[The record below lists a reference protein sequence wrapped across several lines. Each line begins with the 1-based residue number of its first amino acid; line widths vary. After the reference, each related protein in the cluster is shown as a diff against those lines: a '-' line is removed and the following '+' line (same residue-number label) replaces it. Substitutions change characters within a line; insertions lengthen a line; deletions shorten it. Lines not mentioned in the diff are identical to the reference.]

1 MSGALSAGQWR
12 MNKHFVS
19 YYYIGV
25 DSDDNKRARVRREF
39 LTPLLD
45 KIEYYSPDHIRFELG
60 ATAAREELK
69 DAIAVHA
76 TCYEGSTKLLALKAV
91 NAFWDIRCSSVL
103 TLINY
108 QICMLIIYVC
118 FV

>member
-1 MSGALSAGQWR
+1 MGSAMWR
-12 MNKHFVS
+12 LKHIFTS
-19 YYYIGV
+19 YFYIGV
-25 DSDDNKRARVRREF
+25 DSDRNRRAIVHRDLLV
-39 LTPLLD
+39 PLLD

-91 NAFWDIRCSSVL
+91 NAFWDIRCILRRFIILVLFYIKIMSS
-103 TLINY
+103 T
-108 QICMLIIYVC
+108 
-118 FV
+118 